1 MQTSKEKG
9 AKAPQS
15 AAQRKAAQRARLK
28 AQGLV
33 SVKFPELW
41 VTPEQAREIEFRT
54 ADFIEDFLERF
65 HANNDNPK
73 PDNC

>member
-1 MQTSKEKG
+1 MTQKEGNKAQT
-9 AKAPQS
+9 P
-15 AAQRKAAQRARLK
+15 AQRKAAQRARLK

-41 VTPEQAREIEFRT
+41 VTPEHARQIEFRT